1 MLIFRPYYLQ
11 KIKDILKKG
20 EKKLIFL
27 HGSRGVGK
35 TTLLKTLQ
43 LDTDISVKKYYFS
56 FEDDI
61 VAKKFFNADDFRGY
75 MQIKYGIDFH
85 EPSLL
90 LLNEIQYSKN
100 IISVLDE
107 LIQDNTIKTTII
119 VTGIAQT
126 QSEEY
131 QNLQKSELTQTI
143 SIHPLSFFDFL
154 YYRGIHT
161 TYLTIDN
168 PSPIM
173 FRELQD
179 LLEEYL
185 TRWGYPE
192 VIKATTKEKK
202 IQHLRAILQKVYDKD
217 VGFSFHREEILM
229 FQEVVEYLCK
239 RNMQGFKYKSAAEE
253 LDLSIP
259 LLKKYILLL
268 KDTYIIRTIPHF
280 FTDKAKELSHQK
292 MIAIEDMGL
301 LSYMTENFGLKTNN
315 ITAIKNFVYNE
326 IIKNLPENYKCFTY
340 QKINNSAIDFI
351 IRDAEGML
359 IPIVISESSSDKAPK
374 VFKSFEER
382 YGHQV
387 RKYIKTTP
395 LTAKK
400 TEIFD
405 KELAILPHFMISTEF
420 WGFPYI
426 Q

>member
-1 MLIFRPYYLQ
+1 MLIFRPYYLK

-43 LDTDISVKKYYFS
+43 LDTEISVKKYYFS

-61 VAKKFFNADDFRGY
+61 VAKKFLNADDFRGY
-75 MQIKYGIDFH
+75 MQIKYGINFQ

-107 LIQDNTIKTTII
+107 LIQDTTIKTTII

-131 QNLQKSELTQTI
+131 QNLQKQTI

-173 FRELQD
+173 FKELQG

-185 TRWGYPE
+185 TR
-192 VIKATTKEKK
+192 
-202 IQHLRAILQKVYDKD
+202 
-217 VGFSFHREEILM
+217 
-229 FQEVVEYLCK
+229 
-239 RNMQGFKYKSAAEE
+239 
-253 LDLSIP
+253 
-259 LLKKYILLL
+259 
-268 KDTYIIRTIPHF
+268 
-280 FTDKAKELSHQK
+280 
-292 MIAIEDMGL
+292 
-301 LSYMTENFGLKTNN
+301 
-315 ITAIKNFVYNE
+315 
-326 IIKNLPENYKCFTY
+326 
-340 QKINNSAIDFI
+340 
-351 IRDAEGML
+351 
-359 IPIVISESSSDKAPK
+359 
-374 VFKSFEER
+374 
-382 YGHQV
+382 
-387 RKYIKTTP
+387 
-395 LTAKK
+395 
-400 TEIFD
+400 
-405 KELAILPHFMISTEF
+405 
-420 WGFPYI
+420 
-426 Q
+426 

>member
-1 MLIFRPYYLQ
+1 MLIFRPYYLK
-11 KIKDILKKG
+11 KIKNILKKG

-43 LDTDISVKKYYFS
+43 LDIEISVKKYYFS

-61 VAKKFFNADDFRGY
+61 VAKKFLNADDFRGY
-75 MQIKYGIDFH
+75 MQIKYGINFQ

-107 LIQDNTIKTTII
+107 LIQDATIKTTII

-173 FRELQD
+173 FKELQG

-185 TRWGYPE
+185 TR
-192 VIKATTKEKK
+192 
-202 IQHLRAILQKVYDKD
+202 
-217 VGFSFHREEILM
+217 
-229 FQEVVEYLCK
+229 
-239 RNMQGFKYKSAAEE
+239 
-253 LDLSIP
+253 
-259 LLKKYILLL
+259 
-268 KDTYIIRTIPHF
+268 
-280 FTDKAKELSHQK
+280 
-292 MIAIEDMGL
+292 
-301 LSYMTENFGLKTNN
+301 
-315 ITAIKNFVYNE
+315 
-326 IIKNLPENYKCFTY
+326 
-340 QKINNSAIDFI
+340 
-351 IRDAEGML
+351 
-359 IPIVISESSSDKAPK
+359 
-374 VFKSFEER
+374 
-382 YGHQV
+382 
-387 RKYIKTTP
+387 
-395 LTAKK
+395 
-400 TEIFD
+400 
-405 KELAILPHFMISTEF
+405 
-420 WGFPYI
+420 
-426 Q
+426 

>member
-61 VAKKFFNADDFRGY
+61 VAKKFLNADDFRGY
-75 MQIKYGIDFH
+75 MQIKYGIDFQ

-161 TYLTIDN
+161 AYLTIDN

-185 TRWGYPE
+185 TR
-192 VIKATTKEKK
+192 
-202 IQHLRAILQKVYDKD
+202 
-217 VGFSFHREEILM
+217 
-229 FQEVVEYLCK
+229 
-239 RNMQGFKYKSAAEE
+239 
-253 LDLSIP
+253 
-259 LLKKYILLL
+259 
-268 KDTYIIRTIPHF
+268 
-280 FTDKAKELSHQK
+280 
-292 MIAIEDMGL
+292 
-301 LSYMTENFGLKTNN
+301 
-315 ITAIKNFVYNE
+315 
-326 IIKNLPENYKCFTY
+326 
-340 QKINNSAIDFI
+340 
-351 IRDAEGML
+351 
-359 IPIVISESSSDKAPK
+359 
-374 VFKSFEER
+374 
-382 YGHQV
+382 
-387 RKYIKTTP
+387 
-395 LTAKK
+395 
-400 TEIFD
+400 
-405 KELAILPHFMISTEF
+405 
-420 WGFPYI
+420 
-426 Q
+426 